1 MDPLFK
7 ALSKHGLGQATSG
20 VYELLKGFGEKPL
33 GRPEIRE
40 LQSRI
45 NMHGVLV
52 RAETLVSNLA
62 GSGYVSIQRHAISDD
77 WSRRNGE
84 TLDALIRHRL
94 GESENVSFKAPE

>member
-1 MDPLFK
+1 MDPLLD
-7 ALSKHGLGQATSG
+7 ALSRQGLGKATPG

-62 GSGYVSIQRHAISDD
+62 GSGYLSIQRHAVSGD
-77 WSRRNGE
+77 WSRENGE
-84 TLDALIRHRL
+84 TVDALVRYRL
-94 GESENVSFKAPE
+94 GEAENVSFKAPK

>member
-1 MDPLFK
+1 MDPLLD
-7 ALSKHGLGQATSG
+7 ALSRHGLGQAAPG

-52 RAETLVSNLA
+52 RAETIVADLA
-62 GSGYVSIQRHAISDD
+62 GSGYVSIQRHAIADD
-77 WSRRNGE
+77 WNRKNGE

-94 GESENVSFKAPE
+94 GESDNVSFKAPE